1 MLTKEQ
7 LQKLEFIEKFDAQHY
22 PGSTEQIRMIVQNV
36 TGKALTEENGLKY
49 FVNIAREDALDQ
61 DKFAMLL
68 QKIHE
73 KFSVEETFAILFRL
87 AVLKNG
93 NYLFHAVKEIAQE
106 LQIPLSNVLNQ
117 RDRAGLYI
125 LDYFYIETASKR
137 IFSQNENDMFSSART
152 PVTVVKHVLELGE
165 NGDSFFDKV
174 EANISIITDLDKKF
188 DCNGKLLDWII
199 GLRQNFDKRI
209 QTHAEQVSSSS
220 SASSSDQSG
229 RNIIVFNSG
238 VLSVLNS
245 TGTVQLGN
253 PVLSRVAQLQIQ
265 GHFNA
270 LITNQITPEV
280 FFVNISGVYAAERGI
295 Q

>member
-7 LQKLEFIEKFDAQHY
+7 LQKLEFIEKFDPQHY
-22 PGSTEQIRMIVQNV
+22 PGSAEQIKMIVQNV
-36 TGKALTEENGLKY
+36 TGKALAEENSLKH

-117 RDRAGLYI
+117 KDRAGLHI
-125 LDYFYIETASKR
+125 LDYFYIEPSSKR
-137 IFSQNENDMFSSART
+137 IFSQYESDIFSSART
-152 PVTVVKHVLELGE
+152 PVTVVKQVLELGE
-165 NGDSFFDKV
+165 NGDSFFDSID
-174 EANISIITDLDKKF
+174 ANIATITERDNRF

-199 GLRQNFDKRI
+199 ALRENFDKRI
-209 QTHAEQVSSSS
+209 QVQAEQGASSS
-220 SASSSDQSG
+220 SASASDQLD
-229 RNIIVFNSG
+229 RNILIFKSG

-253 PVLSRVAQLQIQ
+253 PVLSHVAQLQVQ

-280 FFVNISGVYAAERGI
+280 FFANLSGIYSSERGI